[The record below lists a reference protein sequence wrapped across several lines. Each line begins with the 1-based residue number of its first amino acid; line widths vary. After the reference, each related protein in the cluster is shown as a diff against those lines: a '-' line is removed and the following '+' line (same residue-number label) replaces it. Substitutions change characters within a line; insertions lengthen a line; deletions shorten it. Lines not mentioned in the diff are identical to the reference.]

1 MMSRIGKIVSVTV
14 LREEYPQMWSQKS
27 ITGLVIKE
35 DREIILVT
43 TGEETIEIS
52 KKQILEIV
60 EES

>member
-1 MMSRIGKIVSVTV
+1 MSRIGKIVSVIV

-27 ITGLVIKE
+27 ITGLVVKE

>member
-1 MMSRIGKIVSVTV
+1 
-14 LREEYPQMWSQKS
+14 MWSQKS
-27 ITGLVIKE
+27 VVGLVVKE
-35 DREIILVT
+35 DRESIFVT

>member
-1 MMSRIGKIVSVTV
+1 MSRIGKIVSVTV